1 MAETTRKR
9 FNISEKSAKNGIYS
23 CPPLEPLPS
32 RNIPVDCFCE
42 RRPKS
47 LISRRGTQAK
57 RALNIVGIDKQNT
70 GLIHVTNLFPYFPV
84 LDLLHAHGDS
94 PEERCSSR
102 LVPFAI
108 RTRFAPSVRK
118 SAIPLFPLPKR
129 PHAQNPCPIRLSA
142 GGGGGEIRSTQH
154 FPTDEVRSYTPDK
167 R

>member
-70 GLIHVTNLFPYFPV
+70 GLIHVTNLFPC
-84 LDLLHAHGDS
+84 LG
-94 PEERCSSR
+94 
-102 LVPFAI
+102 
-108 RTRFAPSVRK
+108 FAPRSQSLACCAYAQAGSICSLSGFAHFVRV
-118 SAIPLFPLPKR
+118 IRPQIRYFLNPLFPLPKR

-142 GGGGGEIRSTQH
+142 GGGGG
-154 FPTDEVRSYTPDK
+154 
-167 R
+167 